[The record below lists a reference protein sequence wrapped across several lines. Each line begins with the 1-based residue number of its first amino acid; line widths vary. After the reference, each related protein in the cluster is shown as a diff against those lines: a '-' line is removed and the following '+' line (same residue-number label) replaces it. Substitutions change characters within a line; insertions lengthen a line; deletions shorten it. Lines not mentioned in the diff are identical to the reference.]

1 MASPPASTSID
12 LDRRRHRYL
21 LPRIILTLLTAAT
34 TVAAVWVFVELFAA
48 DGFSVL
54 DGVLTALFVILF
66 IWISLSFWTATMGFI
81 QCVRKY
87 DPHAVI
93 KVRSYVAPNRG
104 PLPRTALLMPVY
116 NEDSTRTFAGLAAI
130 HESLRATGE
139 GHQFDIFVLS
149 DTTDPDKWIAE
160 EQAWARF
167 KASVEGAGGQVFY
180 RRRHRNLHRKSGNI
194 ADWCR
199 RWGAHYRYFLILDAD
214 SVMAGST
221 LVEMVRRMEDDDRI
235 GILQAP
241 PMPVNRGSLFARC
254 QQFAASVYGEIFT
267 TGFALWTA
275 VDGNYYGHNAIIR
288 TEAFINYCGLPDLPG
303 KAPLGGEILS
313 HDFVEAA
320 LIRRAGYKVQI
331 AHDLPGS
338 YEECPTTLIDF
349 AKRDQRWCQGNLQ
362 HLRLVFAYG
371 FHPISRIHLGMG
383 AMSYLSSPLWLLFMV
398 VGGIVAATTHVPKS
412 DLVEAE
418 PAAIVEAAPEAPPHA
433 VIEDAAEATVAAV
446 DPPADEPAAA
456 PAVEAA
462 PPPAPVLAFEEEP
475 VQPTMM
481 TRTITLLQSNR
492 SLVLFI
498 GTMTLL
504 LLPKFWS
511 FLLLLMN
518 REKLAAHGGEGK
530 AAVSVFVETVVS
542 VFIAPIL
549 MAFHATFVA
558 VTLMGHSVHWG
569 PQRRNE
575 TGIGLHEAFDAH
587 GGHTVAGLAAAVAT
601 WILAPALFW
610 WLTPIFFSL
619 ICSVPISMVLSSA
632 RLGQKA
638 RDAGLL
644 LIPEETRAPR
654 VLERM
659 QLFHEENEAIAQR
672 DRKLDA
678 ISRLL
683 VDPALFALHLEV
695 LAATGHDTSR
705 AREKVRQVA
714 LHGGPRYLKRK
725 QKLALLADPQSLQW
739 LHRAVWR
746 QWPRKWLKAIGVPPD
761 GPAPARA
768 A

>member
-1 MASPPASTSID
+1 MPASD
-12 LDRRRHRYL
+12 AHPRRQRYL
-21 LPRIILTLLTAAT
+21 LPRLVLILLTAAT
-34 TVAAVWVFVELFAA
+34 TAAATWIFVDLFGA
-48 DGFSVL
+48 DGFSFL
-54 DGVLTALFVILF
+54 DGVLVVLFVVLF
-66 IWISLSFWTATMGFI
+66 VWISLSFWTATMGFI

-93 KVRSYVAPNRG
+93 KVRSYVAPNKG

-160 EQAWARF
+160 EQMWARF
-167 KASVEGAGGQVFY
+167 KASVEGQGGQVFY
-180 RRRHRNLHRKSGNI
+180 RRRHRNLHRKAGNI
-194 ADWCR
+194 SDWCR
-199 RWGAHYRYFLILDAD
+199 RWGAHYKHFLILDAD

-221 LVEMVRRMEDDDRI
+221 LVEMVRRMEDDDQI

-241 PMPVNRGSLFARC
+241 PVPVNRGSLFARC

-267 TGFALWTA
+267 TGFALWTQ

-288 TEAFINYCGLPDLPG
+288 TEAFIKYCGLPDLPG

-383 AMSYLSSPLWLLFMV
+383 AMSYLSSPLWLLFML
-398 VGGIVAATTHVPKS
+398 VGGIVAATTPMPDKPDSEVIDPAA
-412 DLVEAE
+412 LVEVAPQTLEEIVATPGEDAEADAE
-418 PAAIVEAAPEAPPHA
+418 PAEPDAVVVAVDHPVEQAPAVADAMDEDEAPPPGA
-433 VIEDAAEATVAAV
+433 VA
-446 DPPADEPAAA
+446 
-456 PAVEAA
+456 
-462 PPPAPVLAFEEEP
+462 
-475 VQPTMM
+475 
-481 TRTITLLQSNR
+481 RTITLLQSHR
-492 SLVLFI
+492 SLALFA

-518 REKLAAHGGEGK
+518 REKLAAHGGEGR
-530 AAVSVFVETVVS
+530 AAVSVFIETIVS
-542 VFIAPIL
+542 VLMAPIL

-569 PQRRNE
+569 PQRRSDSA
-575 TGIGLHEAFDAH
+575 ISLHEAFDAH

-601 WILAPALFW
+601 WTLAPGLFW

-619 ICSVPISMVLSSA
+619 IFSVPISILLSSA
-632 RLGQKA
+632 RIGQKA
-638 RDAGLL
+638 RSLGLL
-644 LIPEETRAPR
+644 LIPEETRTPR

-659 QLFHEENEAIAQR
+659 QLFHDDNEAMVQR
-672 DRKLDA
+672 DRKLDP

-683 VDPALFALHLEV
+683 IDPALFAVHLEV
-695 LAATGHDTSR
+695 LAATGHDYSR

-714 LHGGPRYLKRK
+714 LHGGPRYLKKK

-746 QWPRKWLKAIGVPPD
+746 QWPRKWLKAVGAPPD
-761 GPAPARA
+761 AVAPVTVT
-768 A
+768 

>member
-1 MASPPASTSID
+1 MASTPPSTSID
-12 LDRRRHRYL
+12 IPHPQHKL
-21 LPRIILTLLTAAT
+21 LIPRTILILLTAAT
-34 TVAAVWVFVELFAA
+34 TAAATWGFVELFAA
-48 DGFSVL
+48 DGFGVL
-54 DGVLTALFVILF
+54 DGVLTGLFVILF
-66 IWISLSFWTATMGFI
+66 VWISLSFWTATMGFI
-81 QCVRKY
+81 QCLRKY
-87 DPHAVI
+87 DPHAII
-93 KVRSYVAPNRG
+93 KVKSNIAPVKG

-116 NEDSTRTFAGLAAI
+116 NEDSARTFAGLAAI

-139 GHQFDIFVLS
+139 GHAFDIFVLS

-167 KASVEGAGGQVFY
+167 KASVEGTGGQVYY
-180 RRRHRNLHRKSGNI
+180 RRRHRNLHRKAGNI
-194 ADWCR
+194 SDWCR
-199 RWGAHYRYFLILDAD
+199 RWGAHYKYFLILDAD
-214 SVMAGST
+214 SVMAGVT
-221 LVEMVRRMEDDDRI
+221 LVEMTRRMEADDRI

-267 TGFALWTA
+267 TGFALWTQ

-288 TEAFINYCGLPDLPG
+288 TEAFIKYCGLPDLPG

-362 HLRLVFAYG
+362 HLRLMFAYG

-383 AMSYLSSPLWLLFMV
+383 AMSYLSSPLWLLFML
-398 VGGIVAATTHVPKS
+398 VGGIVAASSHVPQRA
-412 DLVEAE
+412 DAPEPLPVVEALGEE
-418 PAAIVEAAPEAPPHA
+418 PVAVDTLPEPAPEAE
-433 VIEDAAEATVAAV
+433 VAAEPVEDDTFGGAV
-446 DPPADEPAAA
+446 WAMLQTHRAL
-456 PAVEAA
+456 VI
-462 PPPAPVLAFEEEP
+462 FGS
-475 VQPTMM
+475 TM
-481 TRTITLLQSNR
+481 L
-492 SLVLFI
+492 
-498 GTMTLL
+498 LL
-504 LLPKFWS
+504 LLPKLWS
-511 FLLLLMN
+511 FLLLLVH

-530 AAVSVFVETVVS
+530 AAVSVFIETVVS
-542 VFIAPIL
+542 VLVAPIL
-549 MAFHATFVA
+549 MAFHSTFVV

-575 TGIGLHEAFDAH
+575 TGVGLHEAFDAH

-601 WILAPALFW
+601 WTLAPSLFW

-619 ICSVPISMVLSSA
+619 ILSVPISIVLSSA
-632 RLGQKA
+632 ALGQKA
-638 RDAGLL
+638 RNAGLL
-644 LIPEETRAPR
+644 LIPEETHAPR
-654 VLERM
+654 VLERT
-659 QLFHEENEAIAQR
+659 QRFLNENEALAER

-695 LAATGHDTSR
+695 LTATGHETSR

-714 LHGGPRYLKRK
+714 LHGGPRYLKKK

-746 QWPRKWLKAIGVPPD
+746 QWPRRWLKAIGAGGDAPP
-761 GPAPARA
+761 A
-768 A
+768 AT